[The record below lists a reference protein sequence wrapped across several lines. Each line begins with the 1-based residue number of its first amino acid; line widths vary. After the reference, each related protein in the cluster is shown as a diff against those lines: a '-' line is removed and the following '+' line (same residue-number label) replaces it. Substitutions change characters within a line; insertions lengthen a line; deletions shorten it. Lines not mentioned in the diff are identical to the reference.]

1 MGLFLHLAKLPLIL
15 AIPAG
20 AIVYGSML
28 ILTKAVTI
36 QTLKEMLYSQK
47 NETI

>member
-20 AIVYGSML
+20 AIIYCSML
-28 ILTKAVTI
+28 ILTKAVTM
-36 QTLKEMLYSQK
+36 QTIKEIFSTQK
-47 NETI
+47 N